1 MHSSTTDLR
10 SRALQRFFGACRTLG
25 WGQEMDWDK
34 LRIFHAAAA
43 AGSFTHAGD
52 QLHMSQSAVSRQV
65 SSLEKDLKV
74 ALFHRHARGLQL
86 TEQGEM
92 LFATAADV
100 LTKLQTAETLLM
112 DATSKPQGELR
123 ITAPVGLG
131 TVWVTER
138 LKEFMDLYPEIRID
152 LILSDDQLDLS
163 MRVADVAIWT
173 HEPIQTDLIRR
184 SLFTMKVRAYASANY
199 IRRFGAP
206 QSLAELDRHRIVS
219 YSGQTQQYLS
229 PIGWLETAGRN
240 GAGPRVPALR
250 ANSVVAMKYAIV
262 AGIGIGM
269 IPDYLTESD
278 TDLVPVLTE
287 TSPPTLPILFVYP
300 EELRTSKKVQVL
312 RDFLVTQARQWK
324 Y

>member
-1 MHSSTTDLR
+1 
-10 SRALQRFFGACRTLG
+10 
-25 WGQEMDWDK
+25 MDWDK
-34 LRIFHAAAA
+34 LRIFHAAAE

-52 QLHMSQSAVSRQV
+52 HLHMSQSAVSRQV
-65 SSLEKDLKV
+65 SSLERDLKV

-92 LFATAADV
+92 LYRTAADV
-100 LTKLQTAETLLM
+100 LNKLQTAETLLM
-112 DATSKPQGELR
+112 DGTSKPQGELR

-131 TVWVTER
+131 TVWLTQR
-138 LKEFMDLYPEIRID
+138 LKEFMDLYPEIRVE

-173 HEPIQTDLIRR
+173 HEPVQTELIRR

-206 QSLAELDRHRIVS
+206 QNLTELDQHRIVS

-229 PIGWLETAGRN
+229 PIGWLETAERN
-240 GAGPRVPALR
+240 GFEPRVPVLR
-250 ANSVVAMKYAIV
+250 ANSVVAMKYAVV

-269 IPDYLTESD
+269 LPDYLTEND
-278 TDLVPVLTE
+278 TDLVPVLTS

-300 EELRTSKKVQVL
+300 EELKTSKKVQVL
-312 RDFLVTQARQWK
+312 RDYLVAQARQWK